1 MKRNLTVSLPG
12 ELIRSAKVLAVKQ
25 GASLNA
31 LIREDLEKRVRA
43 EKDYQESLEWI
54 LKTARKG
61 LYRVP
66 KRRPSRADLY
76 D

>member
-1 MKRNLTVSLPG
+1 MKRNLTVSLPND
-12 ELIRSAKVLAVKQ
+12 LIRSAKVLAAKQ

-31 LIREDLEKRVRA
+31 LIREDLEKMVRA
-43 EKDYQESLEWI
+43 EKNYQESLEWI

-66 KRRPSRADLY
+66 KRRVSRTELY